1 MVEHRHARLGPP
13 QPGGDGI
20 EAAEVVRMAVAEEE
34 RMKRRDVGA
43 EVVQVLIESIASE
56 PEVEEP
62 ARPGTP
68 LSRLH
73 QERQPVRAEGGIG
86 PARLEHV
93 AAPGDR
99 ALAALG
105 ARGEIAHEGH
115 EAHAAH
121 GLE

>member
-1 MVEHRHARLGPP
+1 MVG
-13 QPGGDGI
+13 
-20 EAAEVVRMAVAEEE
+20 MAVAEEE
-34 RMKRRDVGA
+34 RMQRRDVGA
-43 EVVQVLIESIASE
+43 EVVEVLIEGVGSE
-56 PEVEEP
+56 PEVEEA

-73 QERQPVRAEGGIG
+73 QERQPVRAERGIG
-86 PARLEHV
+86 PPRLEHI

-105 ARGEIAHEGH
+105 AGGEIAHEGH
-115 EAHAAH
+115 EANAAN